1 MMEVGQKMALLTQRI
16 AELEESNV
24 TLKLKHE
31 RVANS
36 NMKAIEILQKLDDEK
51 AELQETELKWT
62 RSKGDLEKL
71 LKEVMAKKEKEVS
84 KENMSK

>member
-1 MMEVGQKMALLTQRI
+1 MMDVGQKMALLTQRI

-31 RVANS
+31 RVTNS

>member
-1 MMEVGQKMALLTQRI
+1 MMDVGQKMALLTQRI

-71 LKEVMAKKEKEVS
+71 LKEVMAKKDKEVS

>member
-1 MMEVGQKMALLTQRI
+1 MDFMMDVGQKMALLTQRI

-36 NMKAIEILQKLDDEK
+36 NMKAIEILQRLDDEK
-51 AELQETELKWT
+51 AELQ
-62 RSKGDLEKL
+62 
-71 LKEVMAKKEKEVS
+71 
-84 KENMSK
+84 